1 MSIQTDTQPSAPIQ
15 LGFATETLRLPVAS
29 IIPLK
34 KLPSGL
40 LASEKFKQILTSI
53 REIGIIEPPMVTPD
67 KTNPNI
73 YMLLD
78 GHLRL
83 EAVKQLGQTEITCL
97 ISNDDEAFTYN
108 KHISRLSPVQEHKM
122 IVKATQQGVPIER
135 LAQVLGIDPSI
146 ILRRKNLL
154 DGVCKEAQELLKDKM
169 VAIETFSI
177 LRRMK
182 PMRQIEVATLMN
194 DSATYYA
201 SYANAMLAATPQ
213 DQLAEL
219 GRSRKLKGFDDDKIA
234 RMQSELANVQRQYS
248 LIEDS
253 YGADILNLTIARGY
267 ISNLIG
273 NAKVVRYLAQHH
285 PEYLKQFQNISEMS
299 SLNGKAAV
307 G

>member
-1 MSIQTDTQPSAPIQ
+1 MTAQSESHTAARIQ

-40 LASEKFKQILTSI
+40 LSSEKFKQIVTSI

-67 KTNPNI
+67 KTNPGI

-83 EAVKQLGQTEITCL
+83 EAVKQLGHTEITCL

-122 IVKATQQGVPIER
+122 IVKATQRGVPIER
-135 LAQVLGIDPSI
+135 LAQVLGIDPSSV
-146 ILRRKNLL
+146 LRRRNLL
-154 DGVCKEAQELLKDKM
+154 DGICPEAQELLKDKM
-169 VAIETFSI
+169 VAIKTFSV

-182 PMRQIEVATLMN
+182 PMRQIEVASLMN
-194 DSATYYA
+194 DSVTYHA
-201 SYANAMLAATPQ
+201 SYAHALLVATPP
-213 DQLAEL
+213 DQLVEPDK
-219 GRSRKLKGFDDDKIA
+219 SKKLKGFDGDRIA

-248 LIEDS
+248 LVEDT
-253 YGADILNLTIARGY
+253 YGTDILNLTIAKGY

-285 PEYLKQFQNISEMS
+285 PEYLKQFQNISEMN
-299 SLNGKAAV
+299 SLSGKAAA

>member
-1 MSIQTDTQPSAPIQ
+1 MTTEPEISPSTLIQ
-15 LGFATETLRLPVAS
+15 LGFSTETLTLPIGN

-40 LASEKFKQILTSI
+40 LSSEKFKQIITSV
-53 REIGIIEPPMVTPD
+53 REIGIIEPPMVTPE
-67 KTNPNI
+67 KTNPHI

-83 EAVKQLGQTEITCL
+83 EAARQLGHTVVTCL
-97 ISNDDEAFTYN
+97 ISTDDEAFTYN

-122 IVKATQQGVPIER
+122 IVKATQRGVPIER
-135 LAQVLGIDPSI
+135 LAQVLGIDPEI

-154 DGVCKEAQELLKDKM
+154 DGVCPEAQELLKDKM

-201 SYANAMLAATPQ
+201 SYANAMLAATPS
-213 DQLAEL
+213 DQLAEP
-219 GRSRKLKGFDDDKIA
+219 GRSRKLKGLDDDKIA
-234 RMQSELANVQRQYS
+234 RMQSELANVQRQFS
-248 LIEDS
+248 LIEDT
-253 YGADILNLTIARGY
+253 YGSDVLNLMVAKNY
-267 ISNLIG
+267 ITKLIG

-285 PEYLKQFQNISEMS
+285 AEYLKQFQNISEME
-299 SLNGKAAV
+299 SLNGKVAIA
-307 G
+307 

>member
-1 MSIQTDTQPSAPIQ
+1 MTIQIESQPSAPIQ
-15 LGFATETLRLPVAS
+15 LGFATETLTLPIAS

-34 KLPSGL
+34 KIAAGL
-40 LASEKFKQILTSI
+40 INSEKFKQIVTSI

-78 GHLRL
+78 GHLRV
-83 EAVKQLGQTEITCL
+83 EAAKQLGHTEITCL

-122 IVKATQQGVPIER
+122 IVKATQRGVPIER
-135 LAQVLGIDPSI
+135 LAQVLGIDPGI

-169 VAIETFSI
+169 VAIETFSV

-194 DSATYYA
+194 DSDTYYA
-201 SYANAMLAATPQ
+201 SYANALLAATPP
-213 DQLAEL
+213 DQLSDQAK
-219 GRSRKLKGFDDDKIA
+219 SRKLKGLDEDKVI
-234 RMQSELANVQRQYS
+234 RMQTELANVQRQYS

-253 YGADILNLTIARGY
+253 YGSDILNLTIARGY
-267 ISNLIG
+267 ISTLIG
-273 NAKVVRYLAQHH
+273 NARVVRYLAQHY
-285 PEYLKQFQNISEMS
+285 PEYLKQFQAISEMT
-299 SLNGKAAV
+299 SLGGKSAA
-307 G
+307 

>member
-1 MSIQTDTQPSAPIQ
+1 
-15 LGFATETLRLPVAS
+15 
-29 IIPLK
+29 
-34 KLPSGL
+34 
-40 LASEKFKQILTSI
+40 
-53 REIGIIEPPMVTPD
+53 MVTPG
-67 KTNPNI
+67 KTNPDI

-83 EAVKQLGQTEITCL
+83 EATKQLGHTEVTCL

-122 IVKATQQGVPIER
+122 ILKATQRGVPIER
-135 LAQVLGIDPSI
+135 LAQVLGIDPGI

-154 DGVCKEAQELLKDKM
+154 DGVCSEAQELLKDKM

-182 PMRQIEVATLMN
+182 PLRQIEVATLMN
-194 DSATYYA
+194 DSATYFS
-201 SYANAMLAATPQ
+201 SYANALLAATPP
-213 DQLAEL
+213 DQLSEP

-253 YGADILNLTIARGY
+253 YGADILNLTVAKGY
-267 ISNLIG
+267 IGNLIG

-285 PEYLKQFQNISEMS
+285 PEYLKQFQNISEMN

>member
-1 MSIQTDTQPSAPIQ
+1 MSAPSEKQPPASIQ

-40 LASEKFKQILTSI
+40 LASEKFKQIITSI
-53 REIGIIEPPMVTPD
+53 REIGIIEPPMITPD

-83 EAVKQLGQTEITCL
+83 EAIKQLGQTEITCL

-122 IVKATQQGVPIER
+122 IVKATQRGVPIER
-135 LAQVLGIDPSI
+135 LAQVLGIDPSSV
-146 ILRRKNLL
+146 LRRKNLL
-154 DGVCKEAQELLKDKM
+154 DGICPEAQELLKDKM
-169 VAIETFSI
+169 VAMKTFSI

-182 PMRQIEVATLMN
+182 HMRQIEVASLMN
-194 DSATYYA
+194 DCATYHA
-201 SYANAMLAATPQ
+201 SYANALLAATPP
-213 DQLAEL
+213 DQLADPEKDK
-219 GRSRKLKGFDDDKIA
+219 KLKGFDDDKA
-234 RMQSELANVQRQYS
+234 TRMRSELANVQRQYS
-248 LIEDS
+248 LIEDT
-253 YGADILNLTIARGY
+253 YGTDVLKLTIAKGY
-267 ISNLIG
+267 INNLIG

-285 PEYLKQFQNISEMS
+285 PEYLRQFQSISEMV
-299 SLNGKAAV
+299 SLNGKASV
-307 G
+307 E